1 MARPLH
7 RRVSWI
13 RAARSRW
20 PSDAASGHAPG
31 QDQATQER
39 AFEPSQPLHAAAP
52 DARRLAD
59 RVKTRNRPVLAGLH
73 ATLQVHGDAAETLA
87 AHDELANGDER
98 HGALVED
105 CLRLADAYA
114 VAAILPHLGDT
125 PQLRVLP
132 LRAAGDL

>member
-31 QDQATQER
+31 QDRAAQER
-39 AFEPSQPLHAAAP
+39 AFEPSQPVHAAAP
-52 DARRLAD
+52 EARRLAD
-59 RVKTRNRPVLAGLH
+59 RVKTRNRPVLSGLH

-87 AHDELANGDER
+87 AHHEHANAHDS
-98 HGALVED
+98 HG
-105 CLRLADAYA
+105 
-114 VAAILPHLGDT
+114 
-125 PQLRVLP
+125 P
-132 LRAAGDL
+132 LLE